1 MKERTEH
8 MNTAVILGIVRHLL
22 TGLGGAVVAQG
33 WASEEMV
40 TQGIGAIVT
49 LAGLAWSIVDKKRAT

>member
-1 MKERTEH
+1 

-49 LAGLAWSIVDKKRAT
+49 LAGLAWSILDKKRAT